1 MNRLGVRLLL
11 GLTGVFFIAM
21 LGFGLLVYLLIT
33 GSSQRD
39 TDRIAHDKVVLLASW
54 YNSEEKDLVRWIE
67 QTFEPDRYGVYYQIW
82 KTDGKLLGR
91 SLNLASSIPLSR
103 LARTAVPVRNGI
115 VLETYRRSDGE
126 RLRVATYPVTK
137 YDEKQDK
144 DKIIAFGQAAVSLD
158 EPERAARRLA
168 GWLLGGALGALALA
182 LSVGALILRQALRP
196 LEEQAQAQRR
206 FVADA
211 AHELRTPLTVLRGEI
226 EVVLRRRRDP
236 EDYEATLKSAL
247 EEIER
252 LSRLSDGLLLL
263 AAPQYPATTASLE
276 LNALCQ
282 GVQERLIGE
291 FASAGI
297 HFTFEPA
304 LEPLFVRGEADSLSR
319 VVRNLLENALRYTP
333 RGEQVTLR
341 VFATGQD
348 AALAVQDT
356 GIGIAPEHQA
366 QVFDRFYR
374 VDQARARSSGGA
386 GLGLAIAR
394 ELVEAYG
401 GQLTL
406 ESQVGRGS
414 TFTVTL
420 RVA

>member
-11 GLTGVFFIAM
+11 GLTGVFLAAL

-54 YNSEEKDLVRWIE
+54 YNSDEKDPVRWIE

-115 VLETYRRSDGE
+115 VLETYRRPDGE

-137 YDEKQDK
+137 YDEKLDK

-182 LSVGALILRQALRP
+182 LSVGALIVRQALRP

-206 FVADA
+206 FVTDA

-226 EVVLRRRRDP
+226 EVALRRRRDP
-236 EDYEATLKSAL
+236 EDYEATLTSAL

-252 LSRLSDGLLLL
+252 LSRLSDGRLHNI
-263 AAPQYPATTASLE
+263 PQPQHRWSSTL
-276 LNALCQ
+276 
-282 GVQERLIGE
+282 
-291 FASAGI
+291 SA
-297 HFTFEPA
+297 
-304 LEPLFVRGEADSLSR
+304 
-319 VVRNLLENALRYTP
+319 
-333 RGEQVTLR
+333 R
-341 VFATGQD
+341 VF
-348 AALAVQDT
+348 
-356 GIGIAPEHQA
+356 
-366 QVFDRFYR
+366 
-374 VDQARARSSGGA
+374 RSD
-386 GLGLAIAR
+386 
-394 ELVEAYG
+394 
-401 GQLTL
+401 
-406 ESQVGRGS
+406 
-414 TFTVTL
+414 
-420 RVA
+420 